1 MTSLEQPEVSAC
13 TNNDLIAVKVY
24 LWLKIRKGSLFKY
37 NLIIFK
43 VKAAAAF
50 QMRGQ
55 HWSFLTISST
65 KKTQLVTS
73 KTELKMC

>member
-1 MTSLEQPEVSAC
+1 MTSLEPPEVSAC

-43 VKAAAAF
+43 VKAAL
-50 QMRGQ
+50 R
-55 HWSFLTISST
+55 
-65 KKTQLVTS
+65 
-73 KTELKMC
+73 